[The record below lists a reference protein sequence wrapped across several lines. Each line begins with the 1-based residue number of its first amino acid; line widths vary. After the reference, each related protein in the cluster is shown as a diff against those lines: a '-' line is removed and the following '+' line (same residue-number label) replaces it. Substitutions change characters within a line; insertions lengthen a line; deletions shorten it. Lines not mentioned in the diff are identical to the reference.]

1 MQQHFQQQAMAQVGN
16 ISMAQA
22 IETNEALIDE
32 GQAALR
38 AVAAEVQEIS
48 AAFLDLGTLV
58 ARQADDVHRATTLAD
73 EATADVARAREELQQ
88 LEREQQEGGCSV
100 Q

>member
-1 MQQHFQQQAMAQVGN
+1 
-16 ISMAQA
+16 MAQA

-73 EATADVARAREELQQ
+73 EATADVAMGRAREELQQ

>member
-1 MQQHFQQQAMAQVGN
+1 MAAM
-16 ISMAQA
+16 
-22 IETNEALIDE
+22 
-32 GQAALR
+32 
-38 AVAAEVQEIS
+38 VAAEVHEIS

-73 EATADVARAREELQQ
+73 EASADVAMGRAREELQQ